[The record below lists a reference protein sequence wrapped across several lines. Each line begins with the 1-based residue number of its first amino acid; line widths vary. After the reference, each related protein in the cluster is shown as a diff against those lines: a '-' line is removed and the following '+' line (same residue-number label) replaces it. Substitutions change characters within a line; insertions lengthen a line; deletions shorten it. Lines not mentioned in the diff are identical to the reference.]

1 MRSQI
6 SRSQCKYVIFWL
18 WLSLPLVVQYGY
30 KSSLSCGANNNNSSL
45 QSIFDVFR
53 KAWSDRNLLSRAI
66 EPIEWIWPTDLFP
79 PQILQ
84 KWIDRL
90 NTFACFSNH
99 ITFLTS
105 YNFRSITQCFIK
117 EDNFFRAFPCVTC
130 KKESYRIWRKKKK
143 LRFPYA
149 FI

>member
-1 MRSQI
+1 MAIRA
-6 SRSQCKYVIFWL
+6 
-18 WLSLPLVVQYGY
+18 P
-30 KSSLSCGANNNNSSL
+30 CGTNNNNSSL

-90 NTFACFSNH
+90 NTFACFSNY

-105 YNFRSITQCFIK
+105 YNFRSITPCFIK
-117 EDNFFRAFPCVTC
+117 EDNFFRAFPCITC
-130 KKESYRIWRKKKK
+130 KKESYRIWRRKKIFYALLMLLFNILTMIWQHIQATK
-143 LRFPYA
+143 L
-149 FI
+149 